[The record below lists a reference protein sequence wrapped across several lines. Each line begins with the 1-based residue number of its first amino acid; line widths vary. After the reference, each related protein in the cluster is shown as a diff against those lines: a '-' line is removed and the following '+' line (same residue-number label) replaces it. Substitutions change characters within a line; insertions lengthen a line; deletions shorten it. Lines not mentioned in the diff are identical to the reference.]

1 MRELDFNHANIQI
14 CQNIIIQDEV
24 VFFVRA
30 VFLQC
35 LYVVLSDLERS
46 SKRKFMIFALS
57 VKSQVTLRT
66 THTQATRSLGKLCIF
81 CLVYFETFG
90 LYEKTIDFKD
100 TEGSPFC
107 NR

>member
-57 VKSQVTLRT
+57 VKSQVTLRIDAYSGDEKSGEIV
-66 THTQATRSLGKLCIF
+66 HFLFGIF
-81 CLVYFETFG
+81 RDVW
-90 LYEKTIDFKD
+90 
-100 TEGSPFC
+100 SV
-107 NR
+107 